1 MRPIPLTTA
10 AEVLLATEH
19 DAYARSTL
27 HRPVA
32 RGWMTSG
39 ATAWLGV
46 DAHEDASYLSAKGSP
61 EAVAAML
68 ADMVEE
74 LPPTQRVTLPRG
86 TAARL
91 PAWVGLDGT
100 DWDFRWLATAPPD
113 QPGEERVAELDDPDA
128 VVALLTAA
136 SPTASAMPGSPR
148 VRGWVGVHG
157 DAGELLACAADTS
170 MSPAIGHLS
179 SIAVSPAARGQG
191 LGSAV
196 TAALARRFFAAGCDL
211 VTLGMYADNTAGR
224 ALYDRLGFA
233 DDHRFTSGALQVRS
247 RW

>member
-1 MRPIPLTTA
+1 MRPTPLTTA

-32 RGWMTSG
+32 RGWMTPG

-46 DAHEDASYLSAKGSP
+46 DPHEDAAYLAAKGVP
-61 EAVAAML
+61 ETVAALL
-68 ADMVEE
+68 AEIVEE
-74 LPPTQRVTLPRG
+74 LPPAQRVTLPRG

-100 DWDFRWLATAPPD
+100 DWDFRWLAAAPRV
-113 QPGEERVAELDDPDA
+113 QPAEDRVVDLDDDGA
-128 VVALLTAA
+128 VTALLAA
-136 SPTASAMPGSPR
+136 SSPTASALPGSRR
-148 VRGWVGVHG
+148 VRSWVGVHDEDG
-157 DAGELLACAADTS
+157 TLLACAADTS
-170 MSPAIGHLS
+170 NSSAIGHLS

-196 TAALARRFFAAGCDL
+196 TAALARRFFVAGCEL
-211 VTLGMYADNTAGR
+211 VTLGMYGDNTVGR

>member
-1 MRPIPLTTA
+1 M
-10 AEVLLATEH
+10 LLATDH

-32 RGWMTSG
+32 RGWLTPE
-39 ATAWLGV
+39 ATAWVGV
-46 DAHEDASYLSAKGSP
+46 DPHEEAAYLSAKGSP
-61 EAVAAML
+61 EAVAALL
-68 ADMVEE
+68 ADVVEE

-86 TAARL
+86 TPARL

-100 DWDFRWLATAPPD
+100 DWDFRWLAAPPPP
-113 QPGEERVAELDDPDA
+113 QRGEDRVVDLDEQGIA
-128 VVALLTAA
+128 AFLAAA
-136 SPTASAMPGSPR
+136 SPTASALPGSER
-148 VRGWVGVHG
+148 VNGWVGVRAADG
-157 DAGELLACAADTS
+157 ALLACAADTS
-170 MSPAIGHLS
+170 MTPAIGHLS

-196 TAALARRFFAAGCDL
+196 TAALTRRFFTAGAEI

-233 DDHRFTSGALQVRS
+233 DDHRFTSGRLQVRS